1 MHERYFYPADVLSIA
16 FAFLYPE
23 FFYVPLLVIG
33 TSFLSYQ
40 QFLFERDLVPLP
52 VLTLALL
59 GLIGLLVYHSMR
71 QLYAAPQDEEQ
82 HFSSGDPSTAA
93 VEDPAAGNAR

>member
-16 FAFLYPE
+16 FAFLYPD
-23 FFYVPLLVIG
+23 FFYVPIIAIG

-52 VLTLALL
+52 VLTLAVL
-59 GLIGLLVYHSMR
+59 GLISVLFYHVVR
-71 QLYAAPQDEEQ
+71 QLYSASQENTRGFTGDDE
-82 HFSSGDPSTAA
+82 PL
-93 VEDPAAGNAR
+93 